1 MTAVSNWLS
10 SINFAQI
17 GQLLYSSSLQTLY
30 MVFVASIIT
39 FILALPLGVF
49 LLVTSKGNFYE
60 MGFVNRIIGA
70 IVNALRSL
78 PFVVLMVAIMPITV
92 FIVGTR
98 IGTTAAIIPLIV
110 GTVPF
115 TARLFETSLR
125 TVSSGLIEAA
135 QSMGASSYQI
145 VRRVLIPEA
154 MPELIQN
161 CTITVIVLIS
171 NSAMAGM
178 IGGGGLGD
186 LALRYG
192 YMRFRL
198 DIMIATVIM
207 LIVMV
212 QLVQMLGDYL
222 SAKFD
227 HR

>member
-10 SINFAQI
+10 SINFVQI
-17 GQLLYSSSLQTLY
+17 GQLLFDSTLQTLY
-30 MVFVASIIT
+30 MVILSSVIT
-39 FILALPLGVF
+39 FALALPLGVF
-49 LLVTSKGNFYE
+49 LLVTSKGYF
-60 MGFVNRIIGA
+60 FQLPILNRIVGA
-70 IVNALRSL
+70 CVNALRSL
-78 PFVVLMVAIMPITV
+78 PFVILMVAIMPITV

-98 IGTTAAIIPLIV
+98 IGTTAAIIPLTV

-125 TVSSGLIEAA
+125 TVSSGLVEAA

-145 VRRVLIPEA
+145 VKKVLIPEA

-171 NSAMAGM
+171 NSAMAGI

-186 LALRYG
+186 LALRFG

-198 DIMIATVIM
+198 DIMIATVII
-207 LIVMV
+207 LIIMV

-222 SAKFD
+222 SSKFD